1 MEKQDRFIILLDLD
15 VLKNE
20 KKEIK
25 DLATRLIR
33 ENLDVAEGINQR
45 VLRMKML
52 DLEGLKDYILHA
64 EIDAVEGGKMVVM
77 GWSPGRRLQDTFSFQ
92 NHRIDLNIAGKDTMK
107 VALKLLCEELKCSA

>member
-64 EIDAVEGGKMVVM
+64 EIDAVGLPEEGY
-77 GWSPGRRLQDTFSFQ
+77 
-92 NHRIDLNIAGKDTMK
+92 RIHFLFRII
-107 VALKLLCEELKCSA
+107 VLI